1 VIRSKDV
8 LELEVYMSEFDK
20 NPLMALSDAMA
31 AAVDQAGEATV
42 LVNGRARMPAS
53 GIGFG
58 EDLVLTANHVVERE
72 EDLTVMLPAGREVA
86 AAVAGRDSRTDLAVL
101 RLAEA
106 GLVVARQAEHPARV
120 GQIALALGR
129 PTPGGIQA
137 SLGVISAVGGANFHG
152 RMPENFI
159 RTDAI
164 PYPGFSGG
172 PLINAAGEV
181 LGLNTSGLARGMSL
195 AIPADFAWHVAQ
207 MLVDHGSIQR
217 GYLGIRSQLVEI
229 STVMQSALGRSQE
242 TGLLVMGVE
251 PESPAEKGGLLI
263 GDIVVGLAGDPVSE
277 HEQLVSGLIG
287 DVVGQPVQVEVLR
300 GGQPLTVTVT
310 VGVQQPGEHRRRGR
324 RWRR

>member
-1 VIRSKDV
+1 
-8 LELEVYMSEFDK
+8 
-20 NPLMALSDAMA
+20 
-31 AAVDQAGEATV
+31 
-42 LVNGRARMPAS
+42 
-53 GIGFG
+53 
-58 EDLVLTANHVVERE
+58 
-72 EDLTVMLPAGREVA
+72 
-86 AAVAGRDSRTDLAVL
+86 
-101 RLAEA
+101 
-106 GLVVARQAEHPARV
+106 
-120 GQIALALGR
+120 
-129 PTPGGIQA
+129 
-137 SLGVISAVGGANFHG
+137 
-152 RMPENFI
+152 MPENFI